1 MKVLNKDKKV
11 SLYGNLNI
19 KILSEKIEKNIC
31 ISIENKEVR
40 TIGDFLYEFLGKQ
53 YEKHN
58 YNWMNI
64 NKKVKTT
71 KIVVDNEIINS
82 NCSANIYGY
91 VEDWRGLP
99 SENGK
104 KYEFCINEI
113 SIEDIFSELELLYYE
128 YICDFDTIKDGL
140 KFVIE
145 KIEIK

>member
-31 ISIENKEVR
+31 ISIENKEIR

-64 NKKVKTT
+64 SKKVKTT

-91 VEDWRGLP
+91 VEDWRGLT

-113 SIEDIFSELELLYYE
+113 SIEDIFSELELLYDE

>member
-113 SIEDIFSELELLYYE
+113 SIEDIFSELELLYDE